1 MITWSNSLRTAVRLT
16 KWLQRS
22 ITPRSVFPFFW
33 SPVKADE
40 QSLLISQR
48 QPELMA
54 RFAPKRTPSTSSKRP
69 SDTKPLVDLSA
80 PGQVR
85 ETGFTGKGLLSMI

>member
-1 MITWSNSLRTAVRLT
+1 MVKFTSDSSTTYKMASAIYSAKVSHPFKSLND
-16 KWLQRS
+16 
-22 ITPRSVFPFFW
+22 
-33 SPVKADE
+33 ADE

-48 QPELMA
+48 HPELVA
-54 RFAPKRTPSTSSKRP
+54 RFAPKRTPSTSSQRP
-69 SDTKPLVDLSA
+69 SGTKPLVDLSA